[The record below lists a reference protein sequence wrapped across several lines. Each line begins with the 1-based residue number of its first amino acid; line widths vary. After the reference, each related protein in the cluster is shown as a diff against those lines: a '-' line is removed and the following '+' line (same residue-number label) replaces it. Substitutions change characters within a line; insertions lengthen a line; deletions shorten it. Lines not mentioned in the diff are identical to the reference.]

1 MDYRNFFLTDN
12 KSGKKTNEKYIIKNH
27 IEIYEKIN
35 SFIKKNG
42 LDINLSFK
50 EKVYHFINNITEE
63 PKCLNCDNK
72 LKFKRT
78 LKEGYGS
85 FCSVKCNNQSDEHK
99 KKVKQT
105 FKEKYNGHPMYDEE
119 IRNKIKQTNQI
130 KYGVDNIFED
140 KEYIQRKTKEKLG
153 VHNPNKLKNVRDKI
167 KDTNLKKYGVTTNLL
182 LDSNRNKNQISK
194 LKGFN
199 EKYKSLNII
208 NDKGNYITIK
218 CDECNDEYEIDRSLL
233 FYRFDNNLN
242 CCTRCNGVNELKSIK
257 EKELIDYINSLGIT
271 TINGD
276 RKILNG
282 KEIDILIPTHNIGI
296 EFNGLYYH
304 SDVFKDKDY
313 HINKTKECSDKGIH
327 LIHIFEDEWDNK
339 KDIVKSRIKNLLRLN
354 DIKIYG
360 RKCIIKPV
368 PTKEKTKFLND
379 NHIQGTVG
387 SNVNYGL
394 YYNDELVSIMT
405 FGKGR
410 KIMNGLKYEWELL
423 RFCNKLNHSVIGGAS
438 KLLKH
443 FIKNNN
449 PKNIVSY
456 ADIRWSYGNL
466 YNVLGFN
473 LITESKPN
481 YFYIINR
488 KREHRFKYRKD
499 ILVSEGYDENLT
511 ENQIMYNRGI
521 NRIYD
526 CGNLVYTINL

>member
-35 SFIKKNG
+35 SFIKNNG
-42 LDINLSFK
+42 LDINLPFK
-50 EKVYHFINNITEE
+50 EKVYHFINNITEQ

-72 LKFKRT
+72 LKFKRS

-119 IRNKIKQTNQI
+119 VRNKIKQTNQI

-153 VHNPNKLKNVRDKI
+153 VDNPNKLKNVRDKI

-242 CCTRCNGVNELKSIK
+242 CCTKCNGVNKK
-257 EKELIDYINSLGIT
+257 N
-271 TINGD
+271 
-276 RKILNG
+276 
-282 KEIDILIPTHNIGI
+282 PT
-296 EFNGLYYH
+296 
-304 SDVFKDKDY
+304 
-313 HINKTKECSDKGIH
+313 
-327 LIHIFEDEWDNK
+327 
-339 KDIVKSRIKNLLRLN
+339 
-354 DIKIYG
+354 
-360 RKCIIKPV
+360 
-368 PTKEKTKFLND
+368 
-379 NHIQGTVG
+379 
-387 SNVNYGL
+387 
-394 YYNDELVSIMT
+394 
-405 FGKGR
+405 
-410 KIMNGLKYEWELL
+410 
-423 RFCNKLNHSVIGGAS
+423 
-438 KLLKH
+438 
-443 FIKNNN
+443 
-449 PKNIVSY
+449 
-456 ADIRWSYGNL
+456 
-466 YNVLGFN
+466 
-473 LITESKPN
+473 
-481 YFYIINR
+481 
-488 KREHRFKYRKD
+488 
-499 ILVSEGYDENLT
+499 
-511 ENQIMYNRGI
+511 
-521 NRIYD
+521 
-526 CGNLVYTINL
+526 